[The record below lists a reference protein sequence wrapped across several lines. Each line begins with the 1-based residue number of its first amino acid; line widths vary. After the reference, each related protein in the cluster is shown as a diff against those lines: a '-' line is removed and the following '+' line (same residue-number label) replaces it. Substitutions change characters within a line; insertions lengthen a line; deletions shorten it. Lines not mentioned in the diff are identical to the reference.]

1 MQSPRK
7 ARIGI
12 PLMVAGVASAFVWW
26 YSAGYVFLAWYWS
39 YQISALV
46 FAALAVAPS
55 IVLTVVGFASY
66 SAGRRAFW
74 RPYSRRKGLLA
85 YLGLV
90 FMFVG
95 GFFLAYIWTFSVYAA
110 NKPQPPYAKPL
121 TYYLSNNSPY
131 FMLFALWLITGLL
144 VFADALEAY
153 WRREK

>member
-1 MQSPRK
+1 MKSPRI

-12 PLMVAGVASAFVWW
+12 ALMLAGVASAFVWW
-26 YSAGYVFLAWYWS
+26 YAAGYVFLAWYWS
-39 YQISALV
+39 YQISAFV

-55 IVLTVVGFASY
+55 IVLTVAGFASY

-74 RPYSRRKGLLA
+74 KPYSLRKGLLA

-110 NKPQPPYAKPL
+110 NKPEPQYAKPL
-121 TYYLSNNSPY
+121 TYYLANNSPY
-131 FMLFALWLITGLL
+131 FMLFASWIITGLL

-153 WRREK
+153 WQREK